1 MTDSENIM
9 RKVAKDFAESEIEPK
24 VEIMEQTGEFPV
36 ELLKTMARIG
46 ITGIITPQGIIKPEK
61 SEILKLLKTF

>member
-1 MTDSENIM
+1 MDFRMTDSENIM

-46 ITGIITPQGIIKPEK
+46 ITGIITPEREM
-61 SEILKLLKTF
+61 SATDARKT